1 MRYSQDYLKI
11 HELKHGYLYKIYAR
25 NASYGIWDEKDK
37 SFTIS
42 RVKFSWNY
50 LFEEIHWDAN
60 TDFGTVKPIKEI
72 EKSPFTTLKEDGILE
87 YLNGFEKRE

>member
-1 MRYSQDYLKI
+1 MVISIRYTQEMPLMV
-11 HELKHGYLYKIYAR
+11 
-25 NASYGIWDEKDK
+25 YGMKND

-42 RVKFSWNY
+42 RVKFNSNY